1 MFSVVS
7 VPALTKFPT
16 RHRNL
21 PQLVGC
27 SSCRSPFQFILFRDK
42 MSVQP
47 SGEMRSLAA
56 FIQEMIRTEDVLIIA
71 GKMRDFVSDLRQSDT
86 VGK

>member
-27 SSCRSPFQFILFRDK
+27 SGRSSPFQFILFRDK

-71 GKMRDFVSDLRQSDT
+71 GKILDFVSDLSQFDM
-86 VGK
+86 VGE

>member
-1 MFSVVS
+1 MFSIVS
-7 VPALTKFPT
+7 ISVSTKCPI
-16 RHRNL
+16 RHRSL

-27 SSCRSPFQFILFRDK
+27 SSRNSPFQFILFRDK

-56 FIQEMIRTEDVLIIA
+56 FMQEMIRTEDVLIIA
-71 GKMRDFVSDLRQSDT
+71 GKIRDFVSDSRQSDT
-86 VGK
+86 VGE

>member
-27 SSCRSPFQFILFRDK
+27 SSRYSPFQFILFRDK
-42 MSVQP
+42 MWTQP

-56 FIQEMIRTEDVLIIA
+56 FIQEMIRTEDVFIIA
-71 GKMRDFVSDLRQSDT
+71 GKMLDFVSDSRQSDM
-86 VGK
+86 VGE

>member
-27 SSCRSPFQFILFRDK
+27 SSRSSPFQFILFRDK
-42 MSVQP
+42 MSTQP

-56 FIQEMIRTEDVLIIA
+56 FIQEMIQTEDVLIIA
-71 GKMRDFVSDLRQSDT
+71 SKMLDFVSDSRQSDT
-86 VGK
+86 VGE

>member
-7 VPALTKFPT
+7 VPTLTKFPT

-27 SSCRSPFQFILFRDK
+27 SSRHSPFQFILFRDK
-42 MSVQP
+42 MSTQP

-56 FIQEMIRTEDVLIIA
+56 FIQEMIRTEDVFIIA
-71 GKMRDFVSDLRQSDT
+71 GKMLDFVSDSRQSDT
-86 VGK
+86 VGE

>member
-7 VPALTKFPT
+7 ISISTECPT
-16 RHRNL
+16 RHRSL

-27 SSCRSPFQFILFRDK
+27 SSRSSPFQFILFRDK

-71 GKMRDFVSDLRQSDT
+71 GKILVFVSNFKQIAITGS
-86 VGK
+86 

>member
-7 VPALTKFPT
+7 IPALTKFST
-16 RHRNL
+16 RHRSL

-27 SSCRSPFQFILFRDK
+27 SSRSSPFQFILFRDK

-56 FIQEMIRTEDVLIIA
+56 FIQEMIRTEDVLIIL
-71 GKMRDFVSDLRQSDT
+71 GKILDFVSDLRQSDP

>member
-27 SSCRSPFQFILFRDK
+27 SSRRSPFQFILFRDK
-42 MSVQP
+42 MSTQP

-56 FIQEMIRTEDVLIIA
+56 FIQGMIRTEHVFDILSTLA
-71 GKMRDFVSDLRQSDT
+71 AFVSDFRQSDT
-86 VGK
+86 VGE

>member
-1 MFSVVS
+1 M
-7 VPALTKFPT
+7 
-16 RHRNL
+16 
-21 PQLVGC
+21 
-27 SSCRSPFQFILFRDK
+27 RSPSFRFPHLLNFLLDIEVFPSWLDAPAAPHLFNSYFWDK

-56 FIQEMIRTEDVLIIA
+56 FIQEMIRTEDVLIFA
-71 GKMRDFVSDLRQSDT
+71 GKMRDFVSDPRQSDT

>member
-7 VPALTKFPT
+7 APALAKFPT
-16 RHRNL
+16 RHRSL

-27 SSCRSPFQFILFRDK
+27 SSRRSSFQFILFRDK

-56 FIQEMIRTEDVLIIA
+56 FIQEMIRTEDVFIIA
-71 GKMRDFVSDLRQSDT
+71 GKILGFVSDSTQSDT
-86 VGK
+86 VRE

>member
-27 SSCRSPFQFILFRDK
+27 SSRSSPFQFILFRDK
-42 MSVQP
+42 MSTQP

-56 FIQEMIRTEDVLIIA
+56 FIQEMIRTEDVFIIA
-71 GKMRDFVSDLRQSDT
+71 GKMLDFVSDSRQSDT
-86 VGK
+86 VGE

>member
-7 VPALTKFPT
+7 VPALTKFPI

-42 MSVQP
+42 MSTQP
-47 SGEMRSLAA
+47 SGEMRSLAG
-56 FIQEMIRTEDVLIIA
+56 FIQEMIRTEDVFLIA
-71 GKMRDFVSDLRQSDT
+71 GKMLDFVSDSRQSDT
-86 VGK
+86 AGE

>member
-16 RHRNL
+16 RHRSL

-27 SSCRSPFQFILFRDK
+27 SSRDSPFQFILFRDK

-71 GKMRDFVSDLRQSDT
+71 GKIVDFVSDLRQSDT
-86 VGK
+86 VRE

>member
-1 MFSVVS
+1 MFCVVS
-7 VPALTKFPT
+7 VPALTKFPI

-21 PQLVGC
+21 SQLVGC
-27 SSCRSPFQFILFRDK
+27 SSRSSPFQFILFRDK
-42 MSVQP
+42 MSTQP

-71 GKMRDFVSDLRQSDT
+71 GKMRDFVSDSRQSDT
-86 VGK
+86 VGE

>member
-1 MFSVVS
+1 MCSIIS
-7 VPALTKFPT
+7 IPSPTKFPT
-16 RHRNL
+16 RHRSL

-27 SSCRSPFQFILFRDK
+27 SSRHSLFQFILFRDK

-56 FIQEMIRTEDVLIIA
+56 FIQEMIRTEDVLIIV
-71 GKMRDFVSDLRQSDT
+71 GKIRDFVSDLRQSDT
-86 VGK
+86 VGE

>member
-7 VPALTKFPT
+7 IPALTKFST
-16 RHRNL
+16 RHRSL

-27 SSCRSPFQFILFRDK
+27 SSRRSPFQFILFRDK
-42 MSVQP
+42 MSTQP

-71 GKMRDFVSDLRQSDT
+71 SKMLDFVSDSRQSDT
-86 VGK
+86 AGE

>member
-7 VPALTKFPT
+7 VPTLTKFPT

-27 SSCRSPFQFILFRDK
+27 SSRHSPFQFILFRDK
-42 MSVQP
+42 MSVQH

-56 FIQEMIRTEDVLIIA
+56 FIQEMIRTEDVLIFA
-71 GKMRDFVSDLRQSDT
+71 GKMRDFASDSRQSDT
-86 VGK
+86 VGE

>member
-7 VPALTKFPT
+7 ISISTECPT
-16 RHRNL
+16 RHRSL

-27 SSCRSPFQFILFRDK
+27 SSRSSPFHFILFRDK

-56 FIQEMIRTEDVLIIA
+56 FIQEMIRTEDVFIIA
-71 GKMRDFVSDLRQSDT
+71 SKMLDFVSDSRQSHT
-86 VGK
+86 VGE

>member
-7 VPALTKFPT
+7 IPALTKFST
-16 RHRNL
+16 RHRSL

-27 SSCRSPFQFILFRDK
+27 SSRCSPFQFILFRDK

-56 FIQEMIRTEDVLIIA
+56 FIQEMIRTEDVLIIL
-71 GKMRDFVSDLRQSDT
+71 GKILDFVSDLRQSDP

>member
-16 RHRNL
+16 RHRSL

-27 SSCRSPFQFILFRDK
+27 SSRSSPFQFILFRDK

-56 FIQEMIRTEDVLIIA
+56 FIQETIRTEDVFIIA
-71 GKMRDFVSDLRQSDT
+71 GKIRDFVSDLRQSDT
-86 VGK
+86 VGE